1 MSNGQLTAVLI
12 VAIVMIASIF
22 KAKYGYGRYHRRR
35 EGGSFSAQEQAE
47 NLRLRDEVKTL
58 RERLQVLERKDEG
71 SRGVIHLL
79 VERLDHFIDLRQ
91 LLGRGDDG

>member
-47 NLRLRDEVKTL
+47 NLRLREEVKTL
-58 RERLQVLERKDEG
+58 RDRLQVLERITVDKENSL
-71 SRGVIHLL
+71 SR
-79 VERLDHFIDLRQ
+79 EIDSLRD
-91 LLGRGDDG
+91 R